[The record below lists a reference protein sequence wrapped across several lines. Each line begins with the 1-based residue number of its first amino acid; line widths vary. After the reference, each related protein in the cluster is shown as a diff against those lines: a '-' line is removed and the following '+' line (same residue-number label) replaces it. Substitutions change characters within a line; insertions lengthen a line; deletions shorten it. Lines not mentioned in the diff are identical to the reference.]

1 MPRKKVNE
9 LQDYYERFEKMQRW
23 MITDLRNASIKA
35 HANLLVGMGIFNY
48 IEVLGSFYHYQ
59 EKINNLRTSKMR
71 FDFVFNELMGVEYS
85 NIYQKLSN
93 FTKKGA
99 YDVLRCG
106 LTHEYLIK
114 SYQMKNPG
122 NTMDFT
128 IYGVDDD
135 AQYMSNI
142 ISTDCGLELI
152 TLDQKY
158 YHLRIYNP
166 RLIYDLNLAF
176 DAFKARIRSGAHTGA
191 QEPYQTRF
199 IKRCKNINFKNFS

>member
-1 MPRKKVNE
+1 MLPDDLKN
-9 LQDYYERFEKMQRW
+9 YYEKFEKMQRW
-23 MITDLRNASIKA
+23 MIGDLQNASIKA

-48 IEVLGSFYHYQ
+48 IEILGSFYHYH
-59 EKINNLRTSKMR
+59 EKINNKFTNKIR
-71 FDFVFNELMGVEYS
+71 FDFVFSQLMGHCYSSIYFKLNEL
-85 NIYQKLSN
+85 
-93 FTKKGA
+93 TKKGA

-114 SYQMKNPG
+114 SYQMKNLG
-122 NTMDFT
+122 DSMDFT

-135 AQYMSNI
+135 AQYMQNV
-142 ISTDCGLELI
+142 ISVDCGVELI

-176 DAFKARIRSGAHTGA
+176 ESYKRMIRADSRGTD
-191 QEPYQTRF
+191 ESYRERF
-199 IKRCKNINFKNFS
+199 LKRCENINFKNFE